1 MKKRRKK
8 YKCKTLL
15 QSITVNFSCLLKSLK
30 FQEESKNYKFL
41 SFRDLSSK
49 ALSILSKP
57 IKTPKITIGLL
68 MDRRILPNSFKT
80 KRFTLFQ
87 ER

>member
-1 MKKRRKK
+1 MKKQRKK

-15 QSITVNFSCLLKSLK
+15 QSIAVNFLCHLKSSK
-30 FQEESKNYKFL
+30 FQEESKSYKFL

-49 ALSILSKP
+49 ALSIPSKH

-68 MDRRILPNSFKT
+68 MGRRILPNLSQN
-80 KRFTLFQ
+80 KRFILHQ
-87 ER
+87 EL

>member
-15 QSITVNFSCLLKSLK
+15 QSIAVNFSCLLKSSK
-30 FQEESKNYKFL
+30 FQEELKSYKFL

-49 ALSILSKP
+49 VLSILFKH

-68 MDRRILPNSFKT
+68 MDKRILPNLSQKKKFI
-80 KRFTLFQ
+80 LHQ
-87 ER
+87 EL